1 MSKVVFSVLLV
12 WLLSWCSISLAQKVR
27 ILDPYSGA
35 PAVSAHLKFTETASG
50 KSVYV
55 IADEKGEASIPRE
68 LNAYPLALQIRYLG
82 ASLIQDTFAVAE
94 SRTYQLTESAVSMNE
109 VVITGQYEPDI
120 AARSVHSVKVISRK
134 KIDMMAAQNLRDV
147 LSNELNIR
155 LSEDN
160 VLGSSMSIQGISGQ
174 NVKIMVDGIPVTGRL
189 DGNIDLSQI
198 NLNNIERIEIV
209 EGPLAVNYGTDALA
223 GTVNLITK
231 SNQSGR
237 LFVNGDLYYESNGQY
252 NLSVGAGVQKKN
264 NTFQVHG
271 GRHYFDGWNTGDAPF
286 LYKSTLRADSN
297 RFQSWKPKEQLF
309 GGLNY
314 LRNLGNFTLRL
325 TSDVFDEDVIN
336 RGYPRAPY
344 GESAFDDT
352 YRTLR
357 WTNGLHINGKIGTN
371 YRLNLVAGYNHY
383 KRTKNTFI
391 KDLTSLEQNLS
402 TADGDQDTTIFRTF
416 MSRGN
421 LVSVKPEARLNFE
434 LGYDLSLETSKGL
447 KIKNGSRQMG
457 DYAVFATAEYKPA
470 DQLTIKPGLRAAY
483 NTQYKAPLIP
493 SLHLRYAFP
502 LGGNISKESMTIRA
516 SYARGFRAPSLK
528 ELYFD
533 FVDLNHNIQGN
544 SDLKAEYSDN
554 FMAGLVWKK
563 IHNQTLFELNWNNFF
578 NRIENRII
586 LAFADNSGTLYSYAN
601 IGDHRTMGSSLSG
614 SLALEHFKAT
624 VTGGL
629 IGYSSGHDSLSRSA
643 GKFSFTPEFRS
654 NLLYEFKSLGLSL
667 NLFYKYTGE
676 VPAYYQ
682 DSDGGIYEN
691 VLEDF
696 HTMDFSVV
704 KAFNKGR
711 YSITA
716 GSKNLFNV
724 TALEGNVNTGAH
736 SGGAT
741 VSPYSMGRTYFVRL
755 NLNLNY

>member
-1 MSKVVFSVLLV
+1 MTKVVFSMALV
-12 WLLSWCSISLAQKVR
+12 ALCGLSNLARAQRIR
-27 ILDPYSGA
+27 ILEPYEGGA
-35 PAVSAHLKFTETASG
+35 AVSAHIRFTESG
-50 KSVYV
+50 TDKSVYV
-55 IADEKGEASIPRE
+55 IANERGEAVIPGE
-68 LNAYPLALQIRYLG
+68 LKAYPLMLEIRYLG
-82 ASLIQDTFAVAE
+82 ANSIQDTLLRPE
-94 SRTYQLTESAVSMNE
+94 DRSYRLTESAVSMNE

-155 LSEDN
+155 FSEDN

-174 NVKIMVDGIPVTGRL
+174 NVKIMIDGIPVTGRL
-189 DGNIDLSQI
+189 NGNIDLSQI

-223 GTVNLITK
+223 GTVNLITR
-231 SNQSGR
+231 SGQKGV
-237 LFVNGDLYYESNGQY
+237 FSVNGDMYYESNGQY
-252 NLSVGAGVQKKN
+252 NITAGAGIQKKN
-264 NTFQVHG
+264 HTLQLHG
-271 GRHYFDGWNTGDAPF
+271 GRHYFDGWNAGDAAF
-286 LYKSTLRADSN
+286 LYKSELRADSN
-297 RFQSWKPKEQLF
+297 RFQSWKPKEQWF
-309 GGLNY
+309 GGVNY
-314 LRNLGNFTLRL
+314 LHSLGDFTIRL
-325 TSDVFDEDVIN
+325 TSDVFDEAVIN

-357 WTNGLHINGKIGTN
+357 WTNGLHVNGKIGSN
-371 YRLNLVAGYNHY
+371 YRLSLVAGYNHY
-383 KRTKNTFI
+383 QREKNTFI
-391 KDLTSLEQNLS
+391 KDLTTLEQKLS
-402 TADGDQDTTIFRTF
+402 TAEGDQDTTLFKTF

-421 LVSVKPEARLNFE
+421 LVSVRPEAKLNFE
-434 LGYDLSLETSKGL
+434 LGYDLTHEMSSGL
-447 KIKNGSRQMG
+447 KIKDGSRHMG
-457 DYAVFATAEYKPA
+457 DYALFATSEYKPVE
-470 DQLTIKPGLRAAY
+470 QLTIKPGLRAAY

-502 LGGNISKESMTIRA
+502 LGGNINKESITIRA

-544 SDLKAEYSDN
+544 PELKAEYSDN

-563 IHNQTLFELNWNNFF
+563 IHNQTVFELNWNNFF

-586 LAFADNSGTLYSYAN
+586 MAFADHSGTLYTYAN
-601 IGDHRTMGSSLSG
+601 IGDHRTLGSSVGG
-614 SLALEHFKAT
+614 SLALEHFKASAT
-624 VTGGL
+624 AGVV
-629 IGYSSGHDSLSRSA
+629 GYSSGPDSLSRSDGRIA
-643 GKFSFTPEFRS
+643 FTPEFRT
-654 NLLYEFKSLGLSL
+654 NLLYEFMSLGLSL
-667 NLFYKYTGE
+667 NVFYKYTGE

-682 DSDGGIYEN
+682 DSDGGLYEN

-696 HTMDFSVV
+696 HTMDFSLV
-704 KAFNKGR
+704 KTFDKGR
-711 YSITA
+711 YTITA

-724 TALEGNVNTGAH
+724 TTLQGNASTGVH
-736 SGGAT
+736 SGGSGS
-741 VSPYSMGRTYFVRL
+741 SPYSMGRTYFVRL